1 MIKRQVEFLSD
12 ISFDEVRVSAL
23 AKGACVA
30 ARRNLGAIRHS
41 PVPPTDPFA
50 PLACSCQLDPPAPD
64 SNTAPRGLR
73 STRTRAA
80 PLRHPTPTDHQSRYS
95 LTRVYR
101 GSPGYI
107 FLYLLR
113 FFRVCQGPELHLQ
126 SNSLAVCSRDAPSPL
141 RRVAPTLSL
150 GLAPSPI
157 LSVSRNSTTGHVY
170 SWAIGPQPATLP
182 QRGTPLASPAVL
194 GPTALEPPRSAAP
207 PGATTP
213 IAGRPPYSPGAVR
226 LQERCLAA
234 PRLGA
239 TTLGLSGPFRHFRSR
254 GGTRPGSPAAQLRL
268 PSRRV
273 GSQPQPATP
282 PQRGDSSGV
291 PCCPRADRPRAA
303 SVLSPARGHDLD
315 RGPAPVFSWGR
326 PPPGALPRCTP
337 TGRNHSRALGP
348 LPALPQQRGG
358 DRPGSPAAPLRLP
371 SRRVG
376 SGPDARPRPRPRAQ
390 ASSSRAH
397 QRANFAPRHSPGSS
411 RGPTLARPLPP
422 AQPLR
427 SDLDRPGEGALSD
440 VFSPAPP
447 EREIQAC
454 AISGSLAT
462 PQRGRNCSCCILP
475 APGGLPRKLIP

>member
-1 MIKRQVEFLSD
+1 MNRMTSCT
-12 ISFDEVRVSAL
+12 
-23 AKGACVA
+23 G
-30 ARRNLGAIRHS
+30 GAIRHS

-73 STRTRAA
+73 SAQTRAA

-95 LTRVYR
+95 LTKVYR
-101 GSPGYI
+101 GSPGYV
-107 FLYLLR
+107 FLYSLR

-126 SNSLAVCSRDAPSPL
+126 SNSLAVCSRDAPSPQ

-157 LSVSRNSTTGHVY
+157 LSGGPRPCPRIAPQDVSTV
-170 SWAIGPQPATLP
+170 GPSGPKRQL
-182 QRGTPLASPAVL
+182 RRSGGTPLASPAVL

-207 PGATTP
+207 PGTTTP
-213 IAGRPPYSPGAVR
+213 IAGRPPYSPGAAC

-239 TTLGLSGPFRHFRSR
+239 TTLGPL
-254 GGTRPGSPAAQLRL
+254 PAL
-268 PSRRV
+268 
-273 GSQPQPATP
+273 PQP
-282 PQRGDSSGV
+282 RGDSSGV
-291 PCCPRADRPRAA
+291 PRRPAPSALTPCRIAAPTGNSTAAGGLLWRPPLSSGRPPSSRLGPQPRPGPRPRSRAG
-303 SVLSPARGHDLD
+303 SRILL
-315 RGPAPVFSWGR
+315 GR
-326 PPPGALPRCTP
+326 PPPGALPRRTP

-348 LPALPQQRGG
+348 LPALPQLRGG
-358 DRPGSPAAPLRLP
+358 ARPGSPAAPLRLP
-371 SRRVG
+371 SRCVG
-376 SGPDARPRPRPRAQ
+376 SRPDTRPRPRPRAQ
-390 ASSSRAH
+390 ASGSRAH
-397 QRANFAPRHSPGSS
+397 QRADFAPRHSPGSP

-427 SDLDRPGEGALSD
+427 SDLDRPGEGVLSD

-447 EREIQAC
+447 ERETQAC

-462 PQRGRNCSCCILP
+462 HPSPGSSSC
-475 APGGLPRKLIP
+475 RKGT